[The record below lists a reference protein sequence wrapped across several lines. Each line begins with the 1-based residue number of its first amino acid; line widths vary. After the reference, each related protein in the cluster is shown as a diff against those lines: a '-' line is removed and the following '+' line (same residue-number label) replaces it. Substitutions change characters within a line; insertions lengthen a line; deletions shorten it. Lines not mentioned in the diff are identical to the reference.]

1 MGVHRRTRMLEL
13 TWRVHRGL
21 FRATRGRVGRRYG
34 GMPIALVTT
43 TGRKSGQPR
52 DVTIPFVRDR
62 ERYVFVAS
70 NAGDTRDPDWVHNLR
85 ARPEAT
91 LTVGGRTVPV
101 RGREADGEER
111 DRLWALATEANPD
124 YLEYEQRVTNRRI
137 PVMVLEE
144 PSQ

>member
-1 MGVHRRTRMLEL
+1 MAVHRRTRSLEFA
-13 TWRVHRGL
+13 WRTHRRI
-21 FRATRGRVGRRYG
+21 FRATRGRFGKTFG

-43 TGRKSGQPR
+43 TGRRSGEPR
-52 DVTIPFVRDR
+52 DVTIPFVRDG

-85 ARPEAT
+85 ANPGAT

-111 DRLWALATEANPD
+111 ERLWALASETNPD
-124 YLEYEQRVTNRRI
+124 YLEYERRVTNRRI
-137 PVMVLEE
+137 PVMVLEQA
-144 PSQ
+144 SR